1 MTSSPPRLPA
11 FASNSSILLAAVAM
25 VLVLACGPGEATDGP
40 TSPAKVAGSPGPVSP
55 GPVSSAP
62 DLASA
67 PLGPGLIVWESGGRI
82 FGRRLDGSPKV
93 ALTRDEPGREACCA
107 HISPDG
113 RFFVYLSLPVAAARY
128 PSSGAQGEL
137 RLQEFG
143 SQLDEGKERV
153 LVAAARTYFEHRAVV
168 FRDAGTIIY
177 IDDRGQSRQL
187 EVATGASRV
196 LVESPLTEH
205 GWLLDPKL
213 RFATQGTPTFS
224 PYDAAGLK
232 VLPRPALGGCQPYFT
247 TDGRFGFYIAGS
259 GGPVRALD
267 LMTRQTREI
276 LRKSDRR
283 LPADRGYLY
292 FPMISHDN
300 TLLVWGASGGEHDH
314 FTADYDIYI
323 AELDPETLQLAGPP
337 LLVGG
342 GPGADR
348 FPDVWS
354 PAGARPR
361 RSAPEPEEPDM
372 VAKDSG
378 SARPGEILVFRG
390 GDHINLVLEGA
401 RPGGQEVS
409 TVFEPKGRA
418 FYDREFALDLR
429 GGSFLADAGT
439 MERLLRGAMAT
450 NEMSLEL
457 FFEPTAEPAAEK
469 GSRRAAR
476 QVLFTF
482 SAGPGKRRNFT
493 LAIENGQLTW
503 QMLTESSTDQG
514 NSPRL
519 ELGEVIAGKAQH
531 VVLTYAPG
539 LLIVY
544 RDGREVARSEAWR
557 EGFYPWRPA
566 PLLFGREWEGGEAF
580 QGRILG
586 ATIWD
591 HVLPPATV
599 AQRAADQQGE
609 LAARP
614 APPALRVRAS
624 LLARSPAPKLSEI
637 APYRQALAIYEY
649 RLETVLEGELPPT
662 AAGQN
667 LRVVHRVLEDGELLP
682 IEKLPAGQTIELRL
696 EPFRD
701 QPQLES
707 LFLSNRLGEK
717 TTPLFFSPL
726 IEFE

>member
-1 MTSSPPRLPA
+1 MTSSPQSRLSA
-11 FASNSSILLAAVAM
+11 FAPRPSFLLVAILL
-25 VLVLACGPGEATDGP
+25 VLVLACGPGEATND
-40 TSPAKVAGSPGPVSP
+40 PANPGKVAGSSAPASTV
-55 GPVSSAP
+55 PVSSAP

-67 PLGPGLIVWESGGRI
+67 PLGPGLALWESGGRI

-93 ALTRDEPGREACCA
+93 ALTREEPGREACCA

-113 RFFVYLSLPVAAARY
+113 SFFVYLSLPVAAARY
-128 PSSGAQGEL
+128 PSSGAHGEL
-137 RLQEFG
+137 RLRELG
-143 SQLDEGKERV
+143 SQLAEGQERV
-153 LVAAARTYFEHRAVV
+153 LVAEARTYFEHRAVV
-168 FRDAGTIIY
+168 FRDAGNLIY
-177 IDDRGQSRQL
+177 IDERGQSRQL

-232 VLPRPALGGCQPYFT
+232 VLPRPTLGGCQPYFT
-247 TDGRFGFYIAGS
+247 ADGRYGFYIAGS
-259 GGPVRALD
+259 GGPVRAID
-267 LMTRQTREI
+267 LLTRQTREI

-292 FPMISHDN
+292 FPMIAHDN
-300 TLLVWGASGGEHDH
+300 SLLVWGASGGDHDH
-314 FTADYDIYI
+314 FTADYDIFV

-348 FPDVWS
+348 FPDVWA
-354 PAGARPR
+354 PAGARPQ
-361 RSAPEPEEPDM
+361 RSAPAPEEMD
-372 VAKDSG
+372 AATKDGS

-390 GDHINLVLEGA
+390 GDHVNLVLEGA

-457 FFEPTAEPAAEK
+457 FFEPSAAH
-469 GSRRAAR
+469 GAAR

-493 LAIENGQLTW
+493 LAIENSRLTW

-519 ELGEVIAGKAQH
+519 ELGDVIAGKAQH

-539 LLIVY
+539 LLVVY
-544 RDGREVARSEAWR
+544 RDGREVVRSEAWR

-586 ATIWD
+586 ATVWD
-591 HVLPPATV
+591 HVLPPDTV
-599 AQRAADQQGE
+599 AQRAADQKAE
-609 LAARP
+609 LADRP

-637 APYRQALAIYEY
+637 APYRQALAVYEY
-649 RLETVLEGELPPT
+649 RMEALLDGELPPT

-682 IEKLPAGQTIELRL
+682 IDEMPVGKTIELWL

-707 LFLSNRLGEK
+707 LFLANKLGET